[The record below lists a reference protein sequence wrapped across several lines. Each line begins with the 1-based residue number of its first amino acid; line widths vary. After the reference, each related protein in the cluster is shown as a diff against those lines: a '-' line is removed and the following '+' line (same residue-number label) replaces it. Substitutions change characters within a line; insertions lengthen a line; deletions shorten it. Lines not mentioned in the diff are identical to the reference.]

1 MNEDR
6 WTNYKKEGEAMAM
19 FHPIDK
25 RVFLSKWTSCRGQG
39 NTVLLVVTVC
49 IIILV
54 VLQIRYCAPTP
65 PAAVKPAVDA
75 ATKAIMDKLGKFM
88 ATKLPNGVELNL
100 PEFGVEKKLIAFI
113 EDKNKPVDKT
123 TWFSFDRLDF
133 ETGSATLKPTSAEQ
147 LKNIAEIMKAYPKVA
162 LKIGGYTD
170 NVGNADANL
179 KLSQKRAENTMQE
192 TVKSGVDAKR
202 LEAQGYGEK
211 HPVADNSTEEGRAK
225 NRRID
230 LRVTSK

>member
-1 MNEDR
+1 MKGYGSISRD
-6 WTNYKKEGEAMAM
+6 
-19 FHPIDK
+19 
-25 RVFLSKWTSCRGQG
+25 KWTTEEKGGRSNG
-39 NTVLLVVTVC
+39 TVSFVSQACVSVEMELMPRTG
-49 IIILV
+49 
-54 VLQIRYCAPTP
+54 RHGF
-65 PAAVKPAVDA
+65 PAVDA

-113 EDKNKPVDKT
+113 EDKSKPVDKT
-123 TWFSFDRLDF
+123 SWFSFDRLDF

-162 LKIGGYTD
+162 LKLGGYTD
-170 NVGNADANL
+170 NTGKADANL
-179 KLSQKRAENTMQE
+179 KLSQKRAESTMQE
-192 TVKSGVDAKR
+192 LVKSGVDAKR
-202 LEAQGYGEK
+202 LQAQGYGEK
-211 HPVADNSTEEGRAK
+211 YPVADNSTEEGRAK

>member
-1 MNEDR
+1 
-6 WTNYKKEGEAMAM
+6 MATIRSR
-19 FHPIDK
+19 HGTP
-25 RVFLSKWTSCRGQG
+25 FLSKWSSCRGQG
-39 NTVLLVVTVC
+39 NASFLIVTIC
-49 IIILV
+49 IVILV
-54 VLQIRYCAPTP
+54 VLQVRYCAPTP
-65 PAAVKPAVDA
+65 PPAAVKPPEKAVSDA
-75 ATKAIMDKLGKFM
+75 AKAVLDRLGKFL
-88 ATKLPNGVELNL
+88 AVKLPSGVELNV
-100 PEFGVEKKLIAFI
+100 PELGVERKLIAFI
-113 EDKNKPVDKT
+113 EDKSKPVDRE

-179 KLSQKRAENTMQE
+179 KLSRMRAENTMQE
-192 TVKSGVDAKR
+192 LVKLGVDAKR

-211 HPVADNSTEEGRAK
+211 HPVADNATEEGRAK

-230 LRVTSK
+230 LRVTRK

>member
-1 MNEDR
+1 M
-6 WTNYKKEGEAMAM
+6 
-19 FHPIDK
+19 
-25 RVFLSKWTSCRGQG
+25 
-39 NTVLLVVTVC
+39 VC
-49 IIILV
+49 IIIMV
-54 VLQIRYCAPTP
+54 FLQVRYCAPTP
-65 PAAVKPAVDA
+65 PAPAVKPAVDA
-75 ATKAIMDKLGKFM
+75 AAKAVMDKLGKFM

-113 EDKNKPVDKT
+113 EDKNKVVDKT

-162 LKIGGYTD
+162 LKLGGYTD
-170 NVGNADANL
+170 NTGNADANL
-179 KLSQKRAENTMQE
+179 KLSQKRAESTMQE
-192 TVKSGVDAKR
+192 LVKLGVDAKR
-202 LEAQGYGEK
+202 LQTEGYGEK
-211 HPVADNSTEEGRAK
+211 YPVADNSTEEGRAK

>member
-1 MNEDR
+1 M
-6 WTNYKKEGEAMAM
+6 
-19 FHPIDK
+19 
-25 RVFLSKWTSCRGQG
+25 
-39 NTVLLVVTVC
+39 VC

-54 VLQIRYCAPTP
+54 VLQGRYCAPTPP

-75 ATKAIMDKLGKFM
+75 ATKAIMDKLGKFL
-88 ATKLPNGVELNL
+88 AVKLPNGVELNV
-100 PEFGVEKKLIAFI
+100 PEFGVERKLIAFI

-123 TWFSFDRLDF
+123 TWFTFDRLDF
-133 ETGSATLKPTSAEQ
+133 ETGSATLKPASAEQ
-147 LKNIAEIMKAYPKVA
+147 LKNIAAIMKAFPKVA

-170 NVGNADANL
+170 NTGNADANL

-192 TVKSGVDAKR
+192 LVKLGTDAKR
-202 LEAQGYGEK
+202 LEASGYGEK
-211 HPVADNSTEEGRAK
+211 HPVADNSTEEGRQK